1 MRLLLASRALW
12 RACLTGGT
20 RQAEA
25 EHVSFSGLEVLLPD
39 RVVMREALPAGIH
52 VPFAAMVRSEG
63 EGEEYRLAQLNDL
76 AASVKAQL
84 AQLTAQLKSGLRV
97 KVASETSVMGLKV
110 AAGTQIELIA
120 NLGHYSGAPPADVR
134 APPLAVKIHLHAA
147 IQKLATA
154 VLEVSLQLD
163 AVPECAIALP
173 SLGLRLGQLK
183 VPSLDWSQ
191 VEVPRLFE
199 STLGFGVAADW
210 KLVVAEAPTIE
221 AEVEDGTLKSLKIG
235 VPKVEVKYGGQPA
248 GSVVGLSVA
257 YGSTGWKVQAALQP
271 EPVEVEAGKVS
282 LGLLNVAWSRF
293 KVVLSLDVASGTI
306 KALASDIAL
315 SISGG
320 GDSTKRVDL
329 IVGIVFDGDRLSLTG
344 LRIERPSP
352 ADLTGLLTK
361 VVKGTVDAFVMDIA
375 AGTAVPTSLGLL
387 SPDEVAGLKFMREEE
402 KLAHD
407 VYIAMFASWGHR
419 TFANIAESET
429 THTEAILTLLTK
441 YGVDDPAA
449 GKAAGVFE
457 DPQLQALY
465 DTLVAAGSVSLIEG
479 LKVGALI
486 EETDIHDIEKR
497 KAITDEGDI
506 LSVYGSLLCG
516 SRNHLRAFNQAL
528 LDGGVT
534 YVAQVISQQEWD
546 AIAYSA
552 REACSG

>member
-375 AGTAVPTSLGLL
+375 AGTADLIQAVEHAFLEVVGILAERAGAMLQQVLDLADRLITALSELATEAGLRVDVRFEEGSFKPIAIL
-387 SPDEVAGLKFMREEE
+387 IGGAKVASRARNEWFAAGLKVALPQSYGTLHPARPS
-402 KLAHD
+402 KRRPGRLAACPASRPEHGRRRHD
-407 VYIAMFASWGHR
+407 GEHGP
-419 TFANIAESET
+419 
-429 THTEAILTLLTK
+429 L
-441 YGVDDPAA
+441 
-449 GKAAGVFE
+449 
-457 DPQLQALY
+457 
-465 DTLVAAGSVSLIEG
+465 
-479 LKVGALI
+479 
-486 EETDIHDIEKR
+486 
-497 KAITDEGDI
+497 
-506 LSVYGSLLCG
+506 
-516 SRNHLRAFNQAL
+516 
-528 LDGGVT
+528 
-534 YVAQVISQQEWD
+534 
-546 AIAYSA
+546 A
-552 REACSG
+552 R